1 MPSQIFNSSAYS
13 PSESCDF
20 YNSELSIKVIT
31 STLISDGMSIE
42 ATYISKSKK
51 QLFLLIS
58 NDNYDIN
65 QNITERAIVFYT
77 FDNQNINLTQNRLP
91 I

>member
-1 MPSQIFNSSAYS
+1 
-13 PSESCDF
+13 
-20 YNSELSIKVIT
+20 
-31 STLISDGMSIE
+31 MSIE